1 MDTEALWQAIAA
13 YGNARW
19 RGVKFEQDAA
29 DHLSEIKAIM
39 NRSEAETREL
49 LADNE
54 RLVDEVAEL
63 KAAYESQFK
72 ELHELKAK
80 LTDKASLLRGC
91 YAADHK
97 QKQRIEELTAERDAL
112 KAENALLE
120 EVNAQ
125 LREQNDAVGKACAK
139 YEAELERIKALP
151 PVAWLVLSTNQDG
164 SISVEYVAE
173 WPEAA
178 HEHINDAI
186 SEHDD
191 KEAASWVVRP
201 VIYALGSKT

>member
-19 RGVKFEQDAA
+19 RGYSHEIDAE
-29 DHLSEIKAIM
+29 DNLYEIKAIL

-49 LADNE
+49 LATNE
-54 RLVDEVAEL
+54 RLVDELEEL

-80 LTDKASLLRGC
+80 LTEKASLLRGC

-112 KAENALLE
+112 KAENERLL
-120 EVNAQ
+120 VYIRDCIAH
-125 LREQNDAVGKACAK
+125 
-139 YEAELERIKALP
+139 YEDERAELERIKALE
-151 PVAWLVLSTNQDG
+151 PVMVYHSACTIDCG
-164 SISVEYVAE
+164 
-173 WPEAA
+173 
-178 HEHINDAI
+178 EHGH
-186 SEHDD
+186 HDTEML
-191 KEAASWVVRP
+191 KMIPAGTKL
-201 VIYALGSKT
+201 YARGRKA

>member
-1 MDTEALWQAIAA
+1 MDTEALWQAVAA

-29 DHLSEIKAIM
+29 DHLSEIKAIL

-49 LADNE
+49 LATNE

-91 YAADHK
+91 YA
-97 QKQRIEELTAERDAL
+97 RINVLE
-112 KAENALLE
+112 KA
-120 EVNAQ
+120 V
-125 LREQNDAVGKACAK
+125 
-139 YEAELERIKALP
+139 
-151 PVAWLVLSTNQDG
+151 
-164 SISVEYVAE
+164 
-173 WPEAA
+173 
-178 HEHINDAI
+178 NDAI
-186 SEHDD
+186 PAMREY
-191 KEAASWVVRP
+191 VR
-201 VIYALGSKT
+201 LRGRK